1 MTNIAFLNDIIRDT
15 YYVVMRR
22 KKNSNH
28 DKLEILRRFL
38 KVKYNITIGMES
50 LKRRDK
56 EYKEQSKG

>member
-1 MTNIAFLNDIIRDT
+1 MTNIAFLNDIIKDT
-15 YYVVMRR
+15 YYVVM
-22 KKNSNH
+22 KKKMNSNH

-38 KVKYNITIGMES
+38 KMKYNITIGMES